1 MKNLLVSLMLLT
13 PFLLSAQGKMN
24 GTQVPLAK
32 VETVEF
38 QPDAALYLYA
48 ATSPIGNLETAVSD
62 DVSSDCRC
70 KGKVLKGKVKV
81 VNAFPDFKVQVVDAF
96 PDLKVKTVS
105 AFPDDCGEWQFVD
118 AFPDFTIQF
127 VDAFPDFKIKFVDAF
142 PGMK

>member
-1 MKNLLVSLMLLT
+1 MKKLLMSLLLIT
-13 PFLLSAQGKMN
+13 PFMLCAQGKMN
-24 GTQVPLAK
+24 ATQVVLQSTDNA
-32 VETVEF
+32 
-38 QPDAALYLYA
+38 QPVAEAA
-48 ATSPIGNLETAVSD
+48 ATPSTDKTEAASAD
-62 DVSSDCRC
+62 DVSKDCRC

-96 PDLKVKTVS
+96 PDIKVKTVS

-142 PGMK
+142 PGVD